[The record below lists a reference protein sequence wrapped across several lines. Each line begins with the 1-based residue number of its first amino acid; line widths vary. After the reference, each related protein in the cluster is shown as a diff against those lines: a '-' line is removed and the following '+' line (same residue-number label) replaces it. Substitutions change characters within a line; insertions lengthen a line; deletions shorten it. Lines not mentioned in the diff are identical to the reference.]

1 MPKKRLSLAERY
13 NLLEETKQRLRLEQ
27 EARTIARIEQLD
39 IEVCERL
46 GRQLQLQHL
55 ELSGELECSDTDTA
69 RQYTLYLSD
78 SEDDLTSEQNDS
90 STVETVNL
98 VKSGSLLETP
108 D

>member
-27 EARTIARIEQLD
+27 EARTIARIEQLE
-39 IEVCERL
+39 IEACERL
-46 GRQLQLQHL
+46 GRQLRLQHL

>member
-27 EARTIARIEQLD
+27 EARTIARIEQLE
-39 IEVCERL
+39 IEACERL
-46 GRQLQLQHL
+46 GRQLRLQHL

-78 SEDDLTSEQNDS
+78 SEDDLTSEQNNS

>member
-1 MPKKRLSLAERY
+1 MPKRRLSLAERY

-27 EARTIARIEQLD
+27 EARTIARIEQLE
-39 IEVCERL
+39 IEACERL
-46 GRQLQLQHL
+46 GRQLHLQHL

-78 SEDDLTSEQNDS
+78 SEDDLTSEQNNS

>member
-39 IEVCERL
+39 IEACERL

-69 RQYTLYLSD
+69 RQHTLYLSD
-78 SEDDLTSEQNDS
+78 SEDDLTSEQNNS
-90 STVETVNL
+90 STVETVIL
-98 VKSGSLLETP
+98 VKAGSLLETP